1 MATIRLHE
9 TTTAT
14 PQQFLAALTDF
25 GSGRSELFSATS
37 DDFLEVHAWGPTSAD
52 VTEGTKS
59 AWERL
64 EYDWSNPSRVV
75 MKTIDSNLW
84 GGASGHVY
92 TITRN
97 GRGTTDVDVVVVRE
111 GKNTLGRVSGLL
123 LATIAKGTLAKAL
136 AKTVKAVEARNDIRP
151 GAAPTMPA

>member
-9 TTTAT
+9 TTSAT
-14 PQQFLAALTDF
+14 PEQFLAALTDF
-25 GSGRSELFSATS
+25 GPGRSNLFSATS
-37 DDFLEVHAWGPTSAD
+37 DDILVVHHQGPTSAD

-64 EYDWSNPSRVV
+64 EYDWSNPNRVV

-92 TITRN
+92 TITPN
-97 GRGTTDVDVVVVRE
+97 GRGTTDVDAVVVRE
-111 GKNTLGRVSGLL
+111 GKNVLGRLTGLL
-123 LATIAKGTLAKAL
+123 LGTFGKGVLAKAL
-136 AKTVKAVEARNDIRP
+136 ASTVKAVEARNDVSV
-151 GAAPTMPA
+151 